1 MTALQRETFEQF
13 QFEFTFS
20 RMKKFFGPITKVKSL
35 FTVFFPMLQGDAKTQ
50 IAFFQLCD
58 RGPTPLLK
66 DEATK
71 TQVFFENDPTLRTDI
86 STLI

>member
-1 MTALQRETFEQF
+1 MLI
-13 QFEFTFS
+13 FTICNFS
-20 RMKKFFGPITKVKSL
+20 ITPPIRVGGYKWYRIEI
-35 FTVFFPMLQGDAKTQ
+35 PMLQGDAKTQ